1 MAKYK
6 VPSQAASGADTFSDN
21 LVGNQITKGTSQLTN
36 TNFALDSEVIQRD
49 SKNFKTNPFSDFLTL
64 EDLKN
69 QNTNTSSNT
78 TKNKKKDIKF
88 KGSKNDAGKSLFGSL
103 KSRLGVTT
111 TNIITNFP
119 AGILVDSNSLITV
132 SGKTATNINY
142 NKLSNST
149 QFDVEYSMLYNPFS
163 VVMIAPKS
171 NTTSPSTN
179 VNRDF
184 YTSFKNYVISISGTT
199 YDVLSYV
206 EPNTSNVIKLKVTGN
221 PFSGLTGY
229 SENILIR
236 PNDKTV
242 EEFFGGLDDL
252 EESLLNRDSFPKY
265 TASFKVPRDSFD
277 QSKTELI
284 SVSYSWPLSDRE
296 DWNIKIT
303 GLEYDNY
310 LNNLSNIADEID
322 DYKSNLFVRF
332 LTSPQLFEFDSPDQK
347 AESIFQLYGQSFDS
361 VKKYIDNIAHMRNVS
376 YDGINNVPDVLLKNL
391 SNTLGLDT
399 VNLIDEKG
407 LDDLLYSK
415 TSQQYSGLTSGTSLI
430 DAEYEFYRRLL
441 VNLAYIY
448 KSKGTRQSLEFFLK
462 FLGAPDPMIKINQYV
477 YKVTSFPKT
486 SDLNG
491 DIYDVIAGTKK
502 YKTAI
507 FLPTGGTINGIT
519 YPLYSYY
526 TGITTGTTTFTA
538 DNYPVDSDTL
548 LPKGITGST
557 DYFFQKGSGWY
568 DNTADHKSPLVIDI
582 ENSTLTGRTKNVITK
597 NSSYTYGEDYF
608 DIYRNLPGLD
618 VGYKLQSVIDNDQI
632 ELLGDNSGLILNRK
646 NVEVYLS
653 SAQAV
658 DYDIYRQSR
667 DFGTTGTTFGTNSL
681 TPQTGATFLEYVDLM
696 LHQQIR
702 NSNLIRYK
710 KNYITLEDI
719 YRDYISRTTFIPYTI
734 SDLNLFIE
742 KMSPYW
748 TSVIDQI
755 IPATTLWTGG
765 NLISNNI
772 FGRSKYQYKYGC
784 QPIQT
789 DDYINFDLQI
799 PTGYTSYFDYLIQ
812 QANND
817 LGFSIEMDEDGETKF
832 DGYVKL
838 YPIFEI
844 DGVVYSG
851 MTDPSNASALN
862 TTTNVTGCTYV
873 LISGATSLTGTTLTF
888 NNDNTVTTNGI
899 SVKLY
904 SGGTTNDLSV
914 YSEIDQQL
922 KILWKRAIQNTVT
935 YINTYSG
942 ATMDGEGKNTQYGTE
957 ISNSLITGTT
967 KQKIISYEFY
977 VNNEGYEKIKF
988 TSYKYGPHD
997 CTVQNYLD
1005 YGYVSIGQNDVKDCK
1020 FSGGTA
1026 IYWYGPTPT
1035 PTNTPI
1041 PTSTPTNT
1049 PIPTSTPSPT
1059 PTPLPPSATPTPSPT
1074 PTPAPATYTPTPTPT
1089 NTHTPTPS
1097 PTPDCSFSVDIV
1109 AYHITA
1115 TPTPTSTAT
1124 PTPTPTID
1132 CSFGIDIIAIH
1143 STQTPTPTPSPTP
1156 TPTPDCGFGID
1167 IIAIHST
1174 QTPTPTPTNTNTPT
1188 PSPTPTVD
1196 CSFGIDIIAIHS
1208 TQTPTPTPTNTNT
1221 PTPSPTPTVDC
1232 SFGVDV
1238 IVIHSTQT
1246 PTPSPVPATYT
1257 PTPTN
1262 TNTPT
1267 PSPTPTVDCSFG
1279 VDVIV
1284 IHSTQTPTPS
1294 PIPATYTPTP
1304 TPSPVPATNT
1314 PTPTPSPVPATYTP
1328 TPTNTNTPTPTVT
1341 PIPFSSTIYFGTTI
1355 ASVCPY
1361 GSGIS
1366 GFVTGDGTTFCNSG
1380 YFTGNTFAS
1389 NTSGA
1394 YYMNFNGSVVQI
1406 LITYSS
1412 NVVSVNS
1419 ACMNCPTATPTL
1431 TPTATPTATPTPT
1444 VTPVPNEIRMISG
1457 NTINAACHNTSS
1469 AMYLYYGSFG
1479 IGTQLWLPD
1488 YSNNVPNGSYL
1499 YSGTI
1504 YVVTAGDGRIASS
1517 QYCPT
1522 NTPTPTPLPTV
1533 ISAYFTNSS
1542 DTDACRNTN
1551 GFGTFNFNGFG
1562 GTTLCTVTSI
1572 QAGVISSEIIPGAEF
1587 WLSSGGSVRM
1597 FNRSGS
1603 TSTAYPAGDCTTC
1616 PTPTPTPLPA
1626 TATPTPTNTNT
1637 PLPATY
1643 TPTPTNTPVPTATPS
1658 TFAGT
1663 LSFNKLSCTTGD
1675 VYLYES
1681 SDGVNYHTLT
1691 SRTTNGNTNVNLQM
1705 GWYYYI
1711 TTTRYS
1717 CTCTGPVGCSSVI
1730 PQADW
1735 TVDSITSGPNIGSG
1749 SNYSSASSDVI
1760 QIATSGSHTYNWVGY
1775 VQYGV

>member
-1294 PIPATYTPTP
+1294 PIPATNTPTP
-1304 TPSPVPATNT
+1304 TPSPAPATYTPTPTNTYTPTPTNTHTPTPSPTPDCGFSINVLVVRST
-1314 PTPTPSPVPATYTP
+1314 PTPTPSPAPATTTPTSTPTNTNTPVPATYTP
-1328 TPTNTNTPTPTVT
+1328 TPTNTNTP
-1341 PIPFSSTIYFGTTI
+1341 
-1355 ASVCPY
+1355 
-1361 GSGIS
+1361 
-1366 GFVTGDGTTFCNSG
+1366 
-1380 YFTGNTFAS
+1380 
-1389 NTSGA
+1389 
-1394 YYMNFNGSVVQI
+1394 
-1406 LITYSS
+1406 
-1412 NVVSVNS
+1412 
-1419 ACMNCPTATPTL
+1419 
-1431 TPTATPTATPTPT
+1431 
-1444 VTPVPNEIRMISG
+1444 
-1457 NTINAACHNTSS
+1457 
-1469 AMYLYYGSFG
+1469 
-1479 IGTQLWLPD
+1479 
-1488 YSNNVPNGSYL
+1488 
-1499 YSGTI
+1499 
-1504 YVVTAGDGRIASS
+1504 
-1517 QYCPT
+1517 
-1522 NTPTPTPLPTV
+1522 
-1533 ISAYFTNSS
+1533 
-1542 DTDACRNTN
+1542 
-1551 GFGTFNFNGFG
+1551 
-1562 GTTLCTVTSI
+1562 
-1572 QAGVISSEIIPGAEF
+1572 
-1587 WLSSGGSVRM
+1587 
-1597 FNRSGS
+1597 
-1603 TSTAYPAGDCTTC
+1603 
-1616 PTPTPTPLPA
+1616 LPA
-1626 TATPTPTNTNT
+1626 TYTPTPTPTNTNT

-1643 TPTPTNTPVPTATPS
+1643 TPTPTNTPIPRYSYLRFNVNLSNCSTNTPTEVWSYTHYTNGFYTIGGTLYELLGEPHYNYTTEISGAIASSCVPYTPTPTPLPTYYVVALCGHGTEYVVTGDITPSINGVYRIYDPTCFGGFDGNTCWEVVRTQDGGSLDCPTVVFGTNYGSCESCIPPTPTPTPEPTATP
-1658 TFAGT
+1658 TPTPVPPAGYTVYVYARHVTPALNGIPPRIYRSSNDMNHYTAATYTAKNGSLVYSLTGIASGTVLYFTSDYDGSLIPNT
-1663 LSFNKLSCTTGD
+1663 LSTSGTYPTQGSNDLCDSYVTITGD
-1675 VYLYES
+1675 TYV
-1681 SDGVNYHTLT
+1681 
-1691 SRTTNGNTNVNLQM
+1691 
-1705 GWYYYI
+1705 YI
-1711 TTTRYS
+1711 TLNPTS
-1717 CTCTGPVGCSSVI
+1717 PTC
-1730 PQADW
+1730 
-1735 TVDSITSGPNIGSG
+1735 
-1749 SNYSSASSDVI
+1749 
-1760 QIATSGSHTYNWVGY
+1760 
-1775 VQYGV
+1775 